1 MTSTPSDAPAGESRN
16 PESPF
21 PPAERSAPQSQPPE
35 RRVLYHAIGA
45 AVVIL
50 SLALGVRIITAEG
63 DVDVAGGTD
72 GLSVKISQA
81 QTTIESAKY
90 ELEEAKKQLDAREA
104 ALTSAELALRD
115 KERRVQELLDTLT
128 STVTSSS
135 KPKLHDVSNALKQ
148 LQAERPTR
156 GLPAPPA
163 GAYTLQQ
170 RVSKIDDLQR
180 ELTRTNESLKE
191 FPSAAPK

>member
-1 MTSTPSDAPAGESRN
+1 M
-16 PESPF
+16 
-21 PPAERSAPQSQPPE
+21 PQSQPPE

-50 SLALGVRIITAEG
+50 SLALGYRIMTAEG
-63 DVDVAGGTD
+63 DVDVAGGAD
-72 GLSVKISQA
+72 GLSVKITQA
-81 QTTIESAKY
+81 QSTIESAKF

-104 ALTSAELALRD
+104 ALTSAELALKD
-115 KERRVQELLDTLT
+115 KERRVQELLEQLT
-128 STVTSSS
+128 PTVTDSS

-156 GLPAPPA
+156 ALPAPT
-163 GAYTLQQ
+163 GAQTLQQ

-180 ELTRTNESLKE
+180 QLARTNESLKE
-191 FPSAAPK
+191 LPSAPK